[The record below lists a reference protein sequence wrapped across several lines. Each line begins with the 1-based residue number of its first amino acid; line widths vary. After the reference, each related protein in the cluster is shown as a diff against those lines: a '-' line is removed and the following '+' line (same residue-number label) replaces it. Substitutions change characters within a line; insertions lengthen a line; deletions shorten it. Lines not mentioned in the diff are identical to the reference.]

1 MYLKKKVCLVTALIF
16 VFTVTIFFFLFRKN
30 VSSLSVNQNNI
41 SDVTINVCN
50 WGEFISDGSDG
61 SLNVNEEFTKQTGI
75 KVNYTTFQSNEA
87 LFAKLK
93 NKNIRYDVIFPSEYM
108 VAKLIKNNML
118 KKLDYSHIP
127 NANLIDTSL
136 KNQDYDLENEY
147 SVPYAFGVISLIYNK
162 KFVKEDPKNIDWDLL
177 WNNKYKNKILMFDN
191 PRDALAIAQIKLGYG
206 LNSKEEKVWKSA
218 YNELKKQKELVQGY
232 VMDQISDK
240 MVNEEAFIAPYYLG
254 DALNL
259 REKNKNLCVVIPK
272 SGTNKF
278 LDLMCIPENA
288 NHPREA
294 LDYINFLCSPKI
306 SKANCEHIQY
316 FSPIGGLNNIDRVE
330 NVENLSKI
338 FEKGFT
344 KIFTDLP
351 EDINVL
357 LKDLWINLKIEDK
370 NNSLEIWI
378 VFGTALLL
386 IFLFIFRKRRKR
398 VSTKSK

>member
-16 VFTVTIFFFLFRKN
+16 VFTGTIFFFLFRKD

-127 NANLIDTSL
+127 NAKLVDPSL
-136 KNQDYDLENEY
+136 KNQNYDSENEY
-147 SVPYAFGVISLIYNK
+147 SIPYAFGIVSLIYNK
-162 KFVKEDPKNIDWDLL
+162 KFVKEDPKNIDWDIL
-177 WNNKYKNKILMFDN
+177 WNKKYKNKILMFDN

-206 LNSKEEKVWKSA
+206 LNSTEEEVWKSA

-254 DALNL
+254 DALKL
-259 REKNKNLCVVIPK
+259 REKNKNLGVVIPK

-294 LDYINFLCSPKI
+294 LEYINFLCSPKI

-338 FEKGFT
+338 FEKDFT

-370 NNSLEIWI
+370 NNFVEICVI
-378 VFGTALLL
+378 FGAVLLL
-386 IFLFIFRKRRKR
+386 IFLSIFRKRKDIHC
-398 VSTKSK
+398 

>member
-1 MYLKKKVCLVTALIF
+1 MYLKKRVFLVISLILIF
-16 VFTVTIFFFLFRKN
+16 TGTIFFFLFRKN
-30 VSSLSVNQNNI
+30 VSSLSVSQNNV

-50 WGEFISDGSDG
+50 WGEFISDGSGG
-61 SLNVNEEFTKQTGI
+61 SLNVNEEFTRRTGI

-93 NKNIRYDVIFPSEYM
+93 NKSIRYDVIFPSEYM

-127 NANLIDTSL
+127 NANLIDPSL
-136 KNQDYDLENEY
+136 KNQNYDSENEY
-147 SVPYAFGVISLIYNK
+147 SVPYVFGVVSIIYNK
-162 KFVKEDPKNIDWDLL
+162 KFVKEDPKNIDWDIL
-177 WNNKYKNKILMFDN
+177 WNKKYKNKILMFDN
-191 PRDALAIAQIKLGYG
+191 PRDALAIAQIKLGYD
-206 LNSKEEKVWKSA
+206 LNSKEEMVWKNA
-218 YNELKKQKELVQGY
+218 YNYLKNQKDLVQAY
-232 VMDQISDK
+232 VMDQIFDK
-240 MVNEEAFIAPYYLG
+240 MANEEAFIAPYYLG

-259 REKNKNLCVVIPK
+259 REKNANLGVVIPK

-294 LDYINFLCSPKI
+294 LEYINFLCSPKI

-316 FSPIGGLNNIDRVE
+316 FSPIVGLNNIDKVE
-330 NVENLSKI
+330 NVENLNRI

-370 NNSLEIWI
+370 NNFVEFWVI
-378 VFGTALLL
+378 FGTVLLL
-386 IFLFIFRKRRKR
+386 IFLSIFIKRKKMLQ
-398 VSTKSK
+398 VKE